1 MFEWNIYLI
10 TIAGFGGLF
19 FAVAVGALW
28 WSAKSGQLRNFDQGA
43 RVVFTE
49 EEPEG
54 IQTDYFPGQSEKS
67 VRDLRDYNK

>member
-10 TIAGFGGLF
+10 TIAGFGALF

-28 WSAKSGQLRNFDQGA
+28 WSAKNGQLRNFDKGS
-43 RVVFTE
+43 RVIFDD

-54 IQTDYFPGQSEKS
+54 VQTDYFPGQTRKS
-67 VRDLRDYNK
+67 ARDLRDFQ